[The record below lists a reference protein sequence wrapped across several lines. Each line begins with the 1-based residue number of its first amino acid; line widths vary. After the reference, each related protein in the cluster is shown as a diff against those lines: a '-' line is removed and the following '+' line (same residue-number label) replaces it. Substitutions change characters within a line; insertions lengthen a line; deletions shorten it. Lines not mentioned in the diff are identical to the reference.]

1 MAQMGRR
8 AAQEEQRQ
16 RQGGMN
22 GTTAVQA
29 CSTQRRQQA
38 SDKPTS
44 QASITPSTAPVV
56 DMAET
61 SVPNLGMKPK
71 ISERTSNTKATMGTR
86 MNPYG
91 CCRHARCP
99 PVRCHAADKRAG
111 AAIRMNISCCSYNT
125 CEDSTIKCTMTQ
137 FEDQFSTIKPD
148 GIQVRCRKDS

>member
-1 MAQMGRR
+1 MGRR

-44 QASITPSTAPVV
+44 QASITPST
-56 DMAET
+56 
-61 SVPNLGMKPK
+61 G
-71 ISERTSNTKATMGTR
+71 
-86 MNPYG
+86 
-91 CCRHARCP
+91 
-99 PVRCHAADKRAG
+99 
-111 AAIRMNISCCSYNT
+111 
-125 CEDSTIKCTMTQ
+125 EDSTIKCTMTQ

-148 GIQVRCRKDS
+148 GIQVRCHKVLVFFLHWTSDNSVCFYQ

>member
-8 AAQEEQRQ
+8 GAQEEQRQ

-44 QASITPSTAPVV
+44 QASITPSQIFRYVLTSVVIRRPHLKYFLSSATGVAVMHQAPVV

-71 ISERTSNTKATMGTR
+71 ISERTSNTKATMGT
-86 MNPYG
+86 
-91 CCRHARCP
+91 
-99 PVRCHAADKRAG
+99 
-111 AAIRMNISCCSYNT
+111 SCCSYNT

-148 GIQVRCRKDS
+148 GIQVRYHKEYEI

>member
-1 MAQMGRR
+1 MHQ
-8 AAQEEQRQ
+8 
-16 RQGGMN
+16 
-22 GTTAVQA
+22 
-29 CSTQRRQQA
+29 
-38 SDKPTS
+38 
-44 QASITPSTAPVV
+44 APVV

-148 GIQVRCRKDS
+148 GIQVRCRKVLVLFCTGLRTTLSVSINETAANVF